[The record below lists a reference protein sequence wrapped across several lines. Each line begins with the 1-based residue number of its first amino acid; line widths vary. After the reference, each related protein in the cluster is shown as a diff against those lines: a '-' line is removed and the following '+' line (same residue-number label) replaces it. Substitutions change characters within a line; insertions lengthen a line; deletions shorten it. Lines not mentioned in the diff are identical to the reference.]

1 MLSALHINWAYM
13 PERSM
18 VMEGVKHPHRK
29 LTKEQ
34 RWRKRG
40 RPRATRKACD
50 ERWRCW
56 GCPFDGRL
64 CDEVGHKHA
73 FHPF

>member
-18 VMEGVKHPHRK
+18 VMKEVKHPHRK

-40 RPRATRKACD
+40 RPRATFEICEKVWKCC
-50 ERWRCW
+50 E
-56 GCPFDGRL
+56 CPFDANL
-64 CDEVGHKHA
+64 CDEEGHKRA

>member
-1 MLSALHINWAYM
+1 MLSALQINWAYM

-18 VMEGVKHPHRK
+18 VMKDVKHPHRK

-40 RPRATRKACD
+40 YPRATDRACTARRNCD
-50 ERWRCW
+50 
-56 GCPFDGRL
+56 GCPWDGRL
-64 CDEVGHKHA
+64 CLPKGDRA
-73 FHPF
+73 FHLF